1 MAGTAI
7 AVDGPKPSAGIVPVT
22 FEQDFFVA
30 RRKIFSFAPKLYIWD
45 RAGCSLAF
53 VRKKIFAVRDDIRV
67 FTDETQSFE
76 LLRIKGRNIIDFG
89 AAFDVVDSLNEQKVG
104 VLKRRGWKSLLRAEW
119 NILDALDQEI
129 GKIRED
135 SALLAAI
142 RRLILRILPQNFTFE
157 LGGQVVGTAK
167 QSWNIFAPTM
177 TVDFTADPGK
187 KLDRRLVVAAIMLLM
202 SVEKNEE
209 RSG

>member
-1 MAGTAI
+1 MAGTVVAMSPKSSLGI
-7 AVDGPKPSAGIVPVT
+7 NAAV
-22 FEQDFFVA
+22 FQQDYFLA
-30 RRKIFSFAPKLYIWD
+30 RRKVFSFAPKLYIWD
-45 RAGCSLAF
+45 QVGNTLAF
-53 VRKKIFAVRDDIRV
+53 VRQKVFALRDDVRV

-89 AAFDVVDSLNEQKVG
+89 AAFDVTDSLNDQKVG

-119 NILDALDQEI
+119 DILDPLDQEI

-135 SALLAAI
+135 SALLAII
-142 RRLILRILPQNFTFE
+142 RRFVGRIIPQGYTFE
-157 LGGQVVGTAK
+157 LGGEAIGTAR

-177 TVDFTADPGK
+177 TVDLTTDPAK
-187 KLDRRLVVAAIMLLM
+187 RLDRRLVVAAVMLLM

-209 RSG
+209 RR

>member
-1 MAGTAI
+1 MAGTVL
-7 AVDGPKPSAGIVPVT
+7 AVGPKPSARINPDI
-22 FEQDFFVA
+22 FQQDFFVA
-30 RRKIFSFAPKLYIWD
+30 RHKILSFAPKLYIWD
-45 RAGCSLAF
+45 QVGCTLAF
-53 VRKKIFAVRDDIRV
+53 VRQRVFALRDDVRV

-76 LLRIKGRNIIDFG
+76 LLRVKGRTIIDFG
-89 AAFDVVDSLNEQKVG
+89 AAFDVMDSLNGQKAG

-135 SALLAAI
+135 SAVLAAV
-142 RRLILRILPQNFTFE
+142 RRVFLRIIPQNFTFE
-157 LGGQVVGTAK
+157 VGGQVVGTAK

-177 TVDFTADPGK
+177 TVDFTTDPGK
-187 KLDRRLVVAAIMLLM
+187 RLDRRLVVAAIMLLM

-209 RSG
+209 RAG

>member
-1 MAGTAI
+1 MAGTVMAMS
-7 AVDGPKPSAGIVPVT
+7 PKSSMGINASV
-22 FEQDFFVA
+22 FQQDYFLA
-30 RRKIFSFAPKLYIWD
+30 RRKIFSFAPKLFIWD
-45 RAGCSLAF
+45 RTGNTLAF
-53 VRKKIFAVRDDIRV
+53 VRQKFFALRDDVRV

-89 AAFDVVDSLNEQKVG
+89 AAFDVTDSLNGLKVG

-119 NILDALDQEI
+119 DIMDSLEQEI

-135 SALLAAI
+135 SAMLAAA
-142 RRLILRILPQNFTFE
+142 RRLLFRFIPQHFTFE
-157 LGGQVVGTAK
+157 MGGEIIGTAR

-177 TVDFTADPGK
+177 TVDLTTDPAK
-187 KLDRRLVVAAIMLLM
+187 RLDRRLVVAAIMLLM

-209 RSG
+209 RR